1 MGQTFLLVMPDF
13 VQRNMVGEII
23 SRYEHLGLKLIFI
36 KMIKLGENIEDLTE
50 YDDEV
55 IYFIFILLLM

>member
-55 IYFIFILLLM
+55 IYFIFILLL

>member
-55 IYFIFILLLM
+55 IYIFILLL

>member
-55 IYFIFILLLM
+55 IYFIFILL

>member
-55 IYFIFILLLM
+55 IYFIFILFLM